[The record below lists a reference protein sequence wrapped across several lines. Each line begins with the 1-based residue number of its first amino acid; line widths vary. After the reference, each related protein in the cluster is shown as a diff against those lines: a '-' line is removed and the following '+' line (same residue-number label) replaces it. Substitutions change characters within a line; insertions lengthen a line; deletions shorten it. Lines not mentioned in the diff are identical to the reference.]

1 MFKLESHSRALV
13 ALEPDAR
20 FECTWDETNQKVIE
34 DWRGDSSKRPSES
47 ALQAKIKEIEDGEG
61 MELLRKERDRRLLET
76 DWMGQADYPITQAWK
91 DYRQALR
98 DLPASASPVVDY
110 DSPDMSGVKNV
121 TWPTK
126 PS

>member
-1 MFKLESHSRALV
+1 MLKLESHTRALF
-13 ALEPDAR
+13 ALVPDGR
-20 FECTWDETNQKVIE
+20 FNLSWDEANSKVIE
-34 DWRGDSSKRPSES
+34 NWIDGPRPAEDV
-47 ALQAKIKEIEDGEG
+47 LQAKITEIENGEG
-61 MELLRKERDRRLLET
+61 LELLRLERDRRLLET